1 MAIIDDTRHPAGPG
15 HSLHFASAVFHRAV
29 EFVEAMRNRRQVA
42 KLLYWDAHMLRD
54 IGLTPGDVHSA
65 MAGSI
70 AKDPSCQLESLAQE
84 RRHASQMLAR
94 ERLDRHAG

>member
-1 MAIIDDTRHPAGPG
+1 MAIFDDTRHAAATS
-15 HSLHFASAVFHRAV
+15 HAFHFVSVIFHKTT
-29 EFVEAMRNRRQVA
+29 EFVDAFRNRRQVA

-70 AKDPSCQLESLAQE
+70 GKDPSCQLESLAQE
-84 RRHASQMLAR
+84 RRRASQLLAR
-94 ERLDRHAG
+94 ERLDRHTG